1 MNSIAKG
8 IVQDIFFMVGCVIS
22 CGKDSDI
29 YVLDETIY
37 SDILYK
43 GSIAIGEGYVNEKI
57 KIPDLEKTLRKLYR
71 LTNISDHIHDIIKI
85 LKFRVVFLYSIFF
98 NIIFDYIKLL
108 FNRQTIYDS
117 VHNIS
122 HYNLDYN
129 FYRKFLGT
137 YMQYS
142 CAYYNSNN
150 ETLDQG
156 QKNKIDKIID
166 KLQIIDGM
174 TILDIGSGYG
184 TLISNIISKYPS
196 CKIIGINL
204 SSEQIGYSINNNKEI
219 SNCAFIQQDYRNL
232 LKSNVKFDRIVSVG
246 MFEHVGKSNYSKFFE
261 VIDHC
266 LEDEGIML
274 LHTIVSNK
282 RYMISAD
289 PWLNKYIFPNGV
301 VPNLI
306 DILES
311 SNHLKC
317 EDVEDFGFC
326 YIKTLKQWLSN
337 IENENIDDE
346 KLKRKFIYYFNLCI
360 VAFTYGNIS
369 LKQVVFSKN
378 YKHVYKR
385 N

>member
-1 MNSIAKG
+1 MNSIAKD
-8 IVQDIFFMVGCVIS
+8 IVQDIFLMADCIIS
-22 CGKDSDI
+22 CNKDADI
-29 YVLDETIY
+29 HVLDETIY

-43 GSIAIGEGYVNEKI
+43 GSIAIGDGYVNNKI
-57 KIPDLEKTLRKLYR
+57 KISDLEKTLGKLYR
-71 LTNISDHIHDIIKI
+71 FTNISDHIYDIIRM
-85 LKFRVVFLYSIFF
+85 LKFRIIFLYNIFF
-98 NIIFDYIKLL
+98 NVIFDYIKLL

-117 VHNIS
+117 VYNIS

-129 FYRKFLGT
+129 FYRKFLGK

-142 CAYYNSNN
+142 CAYYNSDD
-150 ETLDQG
+150 ETLDQA
-156 QKNKIDKIID
+156 QKNKIDKIIN
-166 KLQIIDGM
+166 KLQITDGM

-184 TLISNIISKYPS
+184 TLINNIVTTYPS

-204 SSEQIGYSINNNKEI
+204 SSEQIGYSINNKI
-219 SNCAFIQQDYRNL
+219 SNCVFIEQDYRTL
-232 LKSNVKFDRIVSVG
+232 LKSNIKFDRIVSVG
-246 MFEHVGKSNYSKFFE
+246 MFEHVGKSNYSEFFK

-266 LEDEGIML
+266 LKDDGLML

-282 RYMISAD
+282 KYMISAD
-289 PWLNKYIFPNGV
+289 PWLNKYIFPNGM

-326 YIKTLKQWLSN
+326 YIKTLKDWLSN
-337 IENENIDDE
+337 IKNENIDDD
-346 KLKRKFIYYFNLCI
+346 KLKKKFIYYFNLCI

-369 LKQVVFSKN
+369 LKQIVLSKK
-378 YKHVYKR
+378 YKCVYKR